1 MYLRPSGGIGVDGWI
16 LTIVAVIVLWFI
28 AALVVLA
35 LFRHLHRV
43 PYVRDDGFASVPG
56 GLPTAPTEQMLAER
70 FERGDIDED
79 EYLRQLRGLREV
91 GS

>member
-16 LTIVAVIVLWFI
+16 LTLVAVIVLWFI

-35 LFRHLHRV
+35 LFRYLHRV
-43 PYVRDDGFASVPG
+43 PHVRDDGFA
-56 GLPTAPTEQMLAER
+56 PTAPTEQMLAER
-70 FERGDIDED
+70 FGRGDIGED